1 MLISNY
7 HGRIIHLG
15 EVKSQNGFKK
25 CYATIET
32 KEKKDEG
39 GEVIYSPEVFEA
51 EIALDAEGRKYT
63 ELQAFHTSG
72 AYFPAQFNLRAFKYI
87 EGKDKQEKLGK
98 QLQLKRWTR

>member
-7 HGRIIHLG
+7 HARIIHLG
-15 EVKSQNGFKK
+15 EVKESNGFKK

-32 KEKKDEG
+32 KEKR
-39 GEVIYSPEVFEA
+39 GEDGDVSYSPEIFEC
-51 EIALDAEGRKYT
+51 EIALDKEGKKFAELKAL
-63 ELQAFHTSG
+63 ESS
-72 AYFPAQFNLRAFKYI
+72 YFPAQFNLRAFKYI